1 MTPSERLRANREA
14 IHAYLKAD
22 DEHAEDAAQV
32 QALVDHGKCQ
42 EAIGKSFCKGML
54 VGGAIALTVLVVTL
68 RLTGVIWLA

>member
-32 QALVDHGKCQ
+32 QAPVDHGKCQ
-42 EAIGKSFCKGML
+42 EANEKSFC
-54 VGGAIALTVLVVTL
+54 LVVTL
-68 RLTGVIWLA
+68 RLTGVI